1 MTLEDL
7 VAARDEEARR
17 NVRRRLILGFL
28 FLLVLSAA

>member
-1 MTLEDL
+1 MTLEEV
-7 VAARDEEARR
+7 VAARDEEAHR